1 MKDIKLS
8 YSGGSGG
15 FLLLHLLLLSGK
27 FYTSFDKITLN
38 EVIDSQWNISNH
50 NKWKESETWPN
61 NEITRLTITS
71 LRKLYFSCNP
81 ADDKNLTIF
90 PGKNLIV
97 YTDIDSQVELAY
109 FKKSHWFLGDTSKS
123 LTLSKI
129 NFLKSKLTIWNIH
142 YNNIKD
148 PSWPKCLSFRHIN
161 RLPTAI
167 QQELLE
173 SEYIH
178 QILNWQRLPNPTH
191 YATEYYKNELVY
203 SPILPFLNSA
213 DIVIKLQDVVNSNGK
228 ILEDLLEIPTMNNEQ
243 HKLIE
248 RWKKLHPQ
256 ELLEKIGI
264 TP

>member
-15 FLLLHLLLLSGK
+15 FLLLYLLLLSGK

-38 EVIDSQWNISNH
+38 GVIDSQWNITNH

-61 NEITRLTITS
+61 NEITQLTTTS

-81 ADDKNLTIF
+81 DDDKNLTIF

-97 YTDIDSQVELAY
+97 YTDIDSQIELAY
-109 FKKSHWFLGDTSKS
+109 FKKANPHWFLGDTSNAS
-123 LTLSKI
+123 FTLRKI
-129 NFLKSKLTIWNIH
+129 QVFREKLLEWNIH

-148 PSWPKCLSFRHIN
+148 PTWPKCLSFRHIN
-161 RLPTAI
+161 RLPIAI

-173 SEYIH
+173 SEYT
-178 QILNWQRLPNPTH
+178 QQFLNQGFRPFLYN
-191 YATEYYKNELVY
+191 YYKNELVY

-213 DIVIKLQDVVNSNGK
+213 DIVVKLQDVVNSNGK
-228 ILEDLLEIPTMNNEQ
+228 ILEDLMEIPTMNNEQ